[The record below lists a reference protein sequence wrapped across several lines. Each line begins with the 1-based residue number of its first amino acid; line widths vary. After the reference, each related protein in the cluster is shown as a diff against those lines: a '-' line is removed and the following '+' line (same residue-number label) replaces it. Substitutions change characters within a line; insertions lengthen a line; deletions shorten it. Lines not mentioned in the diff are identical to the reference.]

1 MQKGTKTT
9 TYSLDWDTVM
19 NLESRLLRDFQN
31 NKTKDKA
38 RALLMI
44 SIGVRLGMRV
54 IDNLNLKWEDL
65 FGVQVGERFIRIEKK
80 TDKER
85 ILVMST
91 KLKEV
96 LDIVYDAHT
105 SDPSTYI
112 LSSQKTNGLKPMT
125 VQSFNRILKGI
136 LKEYKVKYIG
146 NPSSHMLRKSWV
158 VGSIKKGFE
167 NGDHLSLIKV
177 SRLVGHSNVS
187 TTLRIYTQVKSEE
200 LFESL
205 PQRPITP
212 KTDLENLKTREGNV
226 IHYEFGTSS

>member
-65 FGVQVGERFIRIEKK
+65 LGVQVGERFIRIEKK

-96 LDIVYDAHT
+96 LDIVYEAHA

-187 TTLRIYTQVKSEE
+187 TTLRYTNFETSSALG
-200 LFESL
+200 LFELS
-205 PQRPITP
+205 
-212 KTDLENLKTREGNV
+212 
-226 IHYEFGTSS
+226 

>member
-1 MQKGTKTT
+1 MERKGIKTT

-19 NLESRLLRDFQN
+19 NLESRLLRDFQT

-38 RALLMI
+38 RALLMV

-65 FGVQVGERFIRIEKK
+65 LGVQVGERFIRIEKK

-96 LDIVYDAHT
+96 LDIVYEAQAIE
-105 SDPSTYI
+105 PSTYI
-112 LSSQKTNGLKPMT
+112 LSSQKTNGLKPMSI
-125 VQSFNRILKGI
+125 QYFNRILKGI
-136 LKEYKVKYIG
+136 MKDYKVRYIG

-158 VGSIKKGFE
+158 VGSIKKGFQD
-167 NGDHLSLIKV
+167 GDHLSLIKV

-187 TTLRIYTQVKSEE
+187 TTLKYTNFETSTALG
-200 LFESL
+200 LFEL
-205 PQRPITP
+205 
-212 KTDLENLKTREGNV
+212 D
-226 IHYEFGTSS
+226 

>member
-1 MQKGTKTT
+1 MVRKGIKTT

-65 FGVQVGERFIRIEKK
+65 LGVQVGERFIRVEKK

-96 LDIVYDAHT
+96 LDIVYEAHA

-136 LKEYKVKYIG
+136 MKQYKVKYIG

-187 TTLRIYTQVKSEE
+187 TTLRYTNFETSSALG
-200 LFESL
+200 LFEL
-205 PQRPITP
+205 C
-212 KTDLENLKTREGNV
+212 
-226 IHYEFGTSS
+226 

>member
-19 NLESRLLRDFQN
+19 NLESRLLRDFQT
-31 NKTKDKA
+31 NKSKDRA

-65 FGVQVGERFIRIEKK
+65 LGVQVGERFIRIEKK

-96 LDIVYDAHT
+96 LDIVYEAHA

-112 LSSQKTNGLKPMT
+112 LSSQKTNGHKPMS
-125 VQSFNRILKGI
+125 VQSFNRILKTI
-136 LKEYKVKYIG
+136 MKEYKVKYIG

-167 NGDHLSLIKV
+167 NGDHLSLVKV

-187 TTLRIYTQVKSEE
+187 TTLRYTNFETTSALG
-200 LFESL
+200 LFELS
-205 PQRPITP
+205 
-212 KTDLENLKTREGNV
+212 
-226 IHYEFGTSS
+226 

>member
-1 MQKGTKTT
+1 MERKGIKTT

-19 NLESRLLRDFQN
+19 NLESRLLRDFQT
-31 NKTKDKA
+31 NKTKDRA

-65 FGVQVGERFIRIEKK
+65 LGVQVGERFIRIEKK

-96 LDIVYDAHT
+96 LDIVYEAQV

-112 LSSQKTNGLKPMT
+112 LSSQKTNGLKPMS
-125 VQSFNRILKGI
+125 VQSFNRILKDI

-167 NGDHLSLIKV
+167 NGDHLSLVKV

-187 TTLRIYTQVKSEE
+187 TTLKYTNFETSQSFG
-200 LFESL
+200 LFELS
-205 PQRPITP
+205 
-212 KTDLENLKTREGNV
+212 
-226 IHYEFGTSS
+226 

>member
-1 MQKGTKTT
+1 MERKGIKTT

-19 NLESRLLRDFQN
+19 NLESRLLRDFQT

-38 RALLMI
+38 RGLLMI

-65 FGVQVGERFIRIEKK
+65 LGVQVGERFIRIEKK

-96 LDIVYDAHT
+96 LDIVYEAHA
-105 SDPSTYI
+105 SDPTTYI

-136 LKEYKVKYIG
+136 MKEYKVKYIG

-167 NGDHLSLIKV
+167 NGDHLSLVKV

-187 TTLRIYTQVKSEE
+187 TTLRYTNFETSSALG
-200 LFESL
+200 LFEL
-205 PQRPITP
+205 
-212 KTDLENLKTREGNV
+212 N
-226 IHYEFGTSS
+226 

>member
-1 MQKGTKTT
+1 MERKGIKTT

-19 NLESRLLRDFQN
+19 NLESRLLRDFQT

-38 RALLMI
+38 RAVLMI

-65 FGVQVGERFIRIEKK
+65 LGVQVGERFIRIEKK

-91 KLKEV
+91 KLKEI
-96 LDIVYDAHT
+96 LDIVNESLAL
-105 SDPSTYI
+105 DPSTYI
-112 LSSQKTNGLKPMT
+112 LSSQKTNGIKPMS

-136 LKEYKVKYIG
+136 MKEYKVKYIG

-167 NGDHLSLIKV
+167 NGDHLSLVKV

-187 TTLRIYTQVKSEE
+187 TTLRYTNFETSSALG
-200 LFESL
+200 LFELS
-205 PQRPITP
+205 
-212 KTDLENLKTREGNV
+212 
-226 IHYEFGTSS
+226 

>member
-19 NLESRLLRDFQN
+19 NLESRLLRDFQT
-31 NKTKDKA
+31 NKTKDRA
-38 RALLMI
+38 RTLLMI

-65 FGVQVGERFIRIEKK
+65 LGVQVGERFIRIEKK

-187 TTLRIYTQVKSEE
+187 TTLRYTNFETSSALG
-200 LFESL
+200 LFELS
-205 PQRPITP
+205 
-212 KTDLENLKTREGNV
+212 
-226 IHYEFGTSS
+226 

>member
-19 NLESRLLRDFQN
+19 NLESRLLRDFQT
-31 NKTKDKA
+31 NKTKDRA
-38 RALLMI
+38 RSLLMI

-65 FGVQVGERFIRIEKK
+65 LGVQVGERFIRIEKK

-96 LDIVYDAHT
+96 LDIVYEAHA

-177 SRLVGHSNVS
+177 SRLVGHSNIS
-187 TTLRIYTQVKSEE
+187 TTLKYTNFETSQSFG
-200 LFESL
+200 LFELS
-205 PQRPITP
+205 
-212 KTDLENLKTREGNV
+212 
-226 IHYEFGTSS
+226 

>member
-9 TYSLDWDTVM
+9 TYSLDWETVM
-19 NLESRLLRDFQN
+19 NLESRLLRDFQT

-38 RALLMI
+38 RTLLMI

-65 FGVQVGERFIRIEKK
+65 LGVQVGERFIRIEKK

-96 LDIVYDAHT
+96 LDIVYDAHA

-125 VQSFNRILKGI
+125 VQSFNRILRGI
-136 LKEYKVKYIG
+136 MKDYKVKYIG

-167 NGDHLSLIKV
+167 NGDHLSLVKV

-187 TTLRIYTQVKSEE
+187 TTLRYTNFETSSALG
-200 LFESL
+200 LFELS
-205 PQRPITP
+205 
-212 KTDLENLKTREGNV
+212 
-226 IHYEFGTSS
+226 

>member
-19 NLESRLLRDFQN
+19 NLESRLLRDFQT
-31 NKTKDKA
+31 NKTKDRA
-38 RALLMI
+38 RSLLMI

-65 FGVQVGERFIRIEKK
+65 LGVQVGERFIRIEKK

-96 LDIVYDAHT
+96 LDIVYEAHA

-167 NGDHLSLIKV
+167 NGDHLSLVKV

-187 TTLRIYTQVKSEE
+187 TTLKYTNFETSQSFG
-200 LFESL
+200 LFELS
-205 PQRPITP
+205 
-212 KTDLENLKTREGNV
+212 
-226 IHYEFGTSS
+226 

>member
-1 MQKGTKTT
+1 MERKGIKTT

-19 NLESRLLRDFQN
+19 NLESRLLRDFQT
-31 NKTKDKA
+31 NKNKDRA

-54 IDNLNLKWEDL
+54 IDNLNLRWEDL
-65 FGVQVGERFIRIEKK
+65 LGVQVGERFIRIEKK

-96 LDIVYDAHT
+96 LDIVYEAHA
-105 SDPSTYI
+105 SDPSAYI
-112 LSSQKTNGLKPMT
+112 ISSQKTIGLKPMT

-136 LKEYKVKYIG
+136 MKEYKVKYIG

-167 NGDHLSLIKV
+167 NGDHLSLVKV

-187 TTLRIYTQVKSEE
+187 TTLRYTNFETSSALG
-200 LFESL
+200 LFELS
-205 PQRPITP
+205 
-212 KTDLENLKTREGNV
+212 
-226 IHYEFGTSS
+226 

>member
-1 MQKGTKTT
+1 MERKGIKTT

-19 NLESRLLRDFQN
+19 NLESRLLRDFQT

-65 FGVQVGERFIRIEKK
+65 IGLEVGEKFIRIEKK
-80 TDKER
+80 TNKER

-96 LDIVYDAHT
+96 LDIVYEAQA
-105 SDPSTYI
+105 SVPSTYI
-112 LSSQKTNGLKPMT
+112 LSSQKTNGLRPMSI
-125 VQSFNRILKGI
+125 QYFNRILKGI
-136 LKEYKVKYIG
+136 MKEYKVKYIG
-146 NPSSHMLRKSWV
+146 NCSSHLLRKSWV
-158 VGSIKKGFE
+158 VGSIRKGFE

-177 SRLVGHSNVS
+177 SRLVGHSNIS
-187 TTLRIYTQVKSEE
+187 CTLRYTNFETSSALG
-200 LFESL
+200 LFEL
-205 PQRPITP
+205 
-212 KTDLENLKTREGNV
+212 N
-226 IHYEFGTSS
+226 

>member
-19 NLESRLLRDFQN
+19 NLESRLLRDFQT
-31 NKTKDKA
+31 NKTKERA
-38 RALLMI
+38 RSLLMI

-65 FGVQVGERFIRIEKK
+65 LGVQVGERFIRIEKK

-96 LDIVYDAHT
+96 LDIVYEAHA

-125 VQSFNRILKGI
+125 VQSFNRILKDI

-158 VGSIKKGFE
+158 VGSIRKGFQD
-167 NGDHLSLIKV
+167 GDHLSLIKV
-177 SRLVGHSNVS
+177 SRLVGHANIS
-187 TTLRIYTQVKSEE
+187 TTLKYTNFETSQSFG
-200 LFESL
+200 LFELS
-205 PQRPITP
+205 
-212 KTDLENLKTREGNV
+212 
-226 IHYEFGTSS
+226 

>member
-1 MQKGTKTT
+1 MERKGIKTT

-19 NLESRLLRDFQN
+19 NLESRLLRDFQT
-31 NKTKDKA
+31 NKTKDRA

-65 FGVQVGERFIRIEKK
+65 LGVQVGERFIRIEKK

-96 LDIVYDAHT
+96 LDIVYEVHA

-112 LSSQKTNGLKPMT
+112 LSSQKTNGLKPMSI
-125 VQSFNRILKGI
+125 QYFNRILKGI
-136 LKEYKVKYIG
+136 MKEYKVKYIG
-146 NPSSHMLRKSWV
+146 NCSSHLLRKSWV

-177 SRLVGHSNVS
+177 SRLVGHANIS
-187 TTLRIYTQVKSEE
+187 TTLKYTNFETSQSFG
-200 LFESL
+200 LFELS
-205 PQRPITP
+205 
-212 KTDLENLKTREGNV
+212 
-226 IHYEFGTSS
+226 

>member
-1 MQKGTKTT
+1 MERKGIKTT

-19 NLESRLLRDFQN
+19 NLESRLLRDFQT
-31 NKTKDKA
+31 NKTKDRA

-54 IDNLNLKWEDL
+54 IDNLNLRWEDL
-65 FGVQVGERFIRIEKK
+65 LGVQVGERFIRIEKK

-96 LDIVYDAHT
+96 LDIVYEVHA

-112 LSSQKTNGLKPMT
+112 LSSQKTNGLKPMS
-125 VQSFNRILKGI
+125 VQSFNRILKDI
-136 LKEYKVKYIG
+136 MKEYKVKYIG

-167 NGDHLSLIKV
+167 NGDHLSLVKV

-187 TTLRIYTQVKSEE
+187 TTLRYTNFETSSALG
-200 LFESL
+200 LFELS
-205 PQRPITP
+205 
-212 KTDLENLKTREGNV
+212 
-226 IHYEFGTSS
+226 